1 MPLSGVK
8 VSTRGPI
15 AWLEYHR
22 PPINAFDWPMLR
34 STRDALEDL
43 VAAPAVRVIVVAS
56 ALPAHF
62 SSGADLRVFQAMRP
76 EEMSEWIDVCH
87 RMVQVMRHSRKPLLA
102 CIEGTAVGGG
112 LEITLHCDVRFAS
125 RTARLGQ
132 PEVNIAFIPPIGA
145 TQALARLLGR
155 PRALRL
161 LYEGTLLDA
170 PSALDAGLIDVITE
184 PESIRETVTA
194 YAESLARKPAAA
206 LAAIRRCVTIG
217 GSASFDE
224 GLKLEWEAAVG
235 LAAEADFGEGL
246 TAFLEKRPPR
256 WKSHA

>member
-1 MPLSGVK
+1 MPHSGVK
-8 VSTRGPI
+8 VSAQGPVS
-15 AWLEYHR
+15 WLEYHR

-34 STRDALEDL
+34 STRDALEEL
-43 VAAPAVRVIVVAS
+43 VAEPAVRVIVVGS
-56 ALPAHF
+56 AIPGYF

-76 EEMSEWIDVCH
+76 DEMSEWVDICH
-87 RMVQVMRHSRKPLLA
+87 RMVHVMRHSRKPLLA

-161 LYEGTLLDA
+161 LYEGALLDA
-170 PSALDAGLIDVITE
+170 QSALEVGLIDVIAE
-184 PESIRETVTA
+184 PEAIRETVGA
-194 YAESLARKPAAA
+194 YAEALARKSAST
-206 LAAIRRCVTIG
+206 LAAIRRCVTLG
-217 GSASFDE
+217 GSAPFDE
-224 GLKLEWEAAVG
+224 GLKLEREAAVA

-246 TAFLEKRPPR
+246 KAFLEKRPPR
-256 WKSHA
+256 WRTP